1 MITEALEAQGY
12 VVEEF
17 QDDDRYLSVKWSTN
31 ELTTAMVD
39 EFMRAIP
46 IHYSTELKAFFT
58 LLSENEW
65 THDLRFVPIDHGAF
79 IITRLDS

>member
-17 QDDDRYLSVKWSTN
+17 QDDDKYLAVKWSTD
-31 ELTTAMVD
+31 ELTMAMAD
-39 EFMRAIP
+39 EFMWAIP
-46 IHYSTELKAFFT
+46 IHYSTELEGFFT

-65 THDLRFVPIDHGAF
+65 THEAKFIPIEHGAF
-79 IITRLDS
+79 IITKLD

>member
-1 MITEALEAQGY
+1 MIEALEAQGY

-17 QDDDRYLSVKWSTN
+17 QDDDHLSVKWSTD

-39 EFMRAIP
+39 EFMRKIP

-58 LLSENEW
+58 LLSENEEW
-65 THDLRFVPIDHGAF
+65 THDMRFVPIEHGAF

>member
-17 QDDDRYLSVKWSTN
+17 QDDDRYLSVKWSTD

-65 THDLRFVPIDHGAF
+65 THETRFVPMDHGAF